1 MRENADTKQLQSLP
15 VIKTKKGWTKKI
27 RPGLSLLV
35 KSDLNLGTLT
45 SRLTLSGVSTFAQKP
60 SLVGPD
66 HLKELFEHALGIIP
80 KDAIADTPLF
90 LLATAGVRLLPELER
105 KELLKQ
111 ICSYTRSNTNFLLPD
126 CDIHI
131 QAIPGETEGLYG
143 WIAAN
148 YLLGG
153 FDSPEEHVHGKG
165 HHTYGFLDMGGAS
178 AQIAFAPNA
187 TEAVRHAEDLKM
199 LRLRTVDGT
208 SAEYKV
214 FVTTWLGFG
223 VNEARKRYVEAL
235 LEASGNLDIDE
246 LPDPCLPTGLSISTT
261 GDILLPSDTIHGKT
275 PHLIGTGHFDE
286 CLRKTYPLLD
296 KDAPC
301 EDQPCLLHGVHVP
314 AIDFDVNHFVGVSEY
329 WHTTHGIFEM
339 AHKDKAYDFNTY
351 QQRVDEFCSKDWSTI
366 NKGIEAHTWGKK
378 VDSQTALEV
387 CFKASWLINVLH
399 EGIGIPRVGLENT
412 KTSSLN
418 GTKEIL
424 SHAKEKGYTDSFQ
437 AVNKIADTEVSWTL
451 GKILLYAS
459 SEIPPPTS
467 SSLPVGF
474 GSNILGVPADF
485 QYPGTN
491 STLSLS
497 PSDLDP
503 DSETPDLHD
512 TLFSSA
518 TPRRLP
524 GLILFVAILALGLY
538 LLLGRDRRRS
548 LFHKI
553 PSKRRKYPFPFLSKL
568 PFLSPRPTYDRILE
582 EGTLAPPG
590 DFELGVV
597 DEDEYSDDSA
607 GSKAERAS
615 GWATPIVKGERF
627 VARTESKER
636 LVGMGER
643 SRRGSPARWKRVGKV
658 NED

>member
-1 MRENADTKQLQSLP
+1 M
-15 VIKTKKGWTKKI
+15 
-27 RPGLSLLV
+27 
-35 KSDLNLGTLT
+35 
-45 SRLTLSGVSTFAQKP
+45 STFASKP
-60 SLVGPD
+60 NLVGPD
-66 HLKELFEHALGIIP
+66 HLKELFEHALDIVP
-80 KDAIADTPLF
+80 KDAIADTPIF

-105 KELLKQ
+105 KELLTH

-131 QAIPGETEGLYG
+131 QAIPGDTEGLYG

-153 FDSPEEHVHGKG
+153 FDSPKEHTHGKG

-187 TEAVRHAEDLKM
+187 TEAERHAGDLKM
-199 LRLRTVDGT
+199 LRMRTLDGT
-208 SAEYKV
+208 LTEYKV

-235 LEASGNLDIDE
+235 LKASGDPDIEE
-246 LPDPCLPTGLSISTT
+246 LPDPCLPAGLSISAT
-261 GDILLPSDTIHGKT
+261 GDILLPSDTIKGKT

-301 EDQPCLLHGVHVP
+301 EDEPCLLHGVHVP

-329 WHTTHGIFEM
+329 WHTTHEVFEK

-351 QQRVDEFCSKDWSTI
+351 QQRVKEFCSQDWSTI

-399 EGIGIPRVGLENT
+399 EGIGIPRVGLENMQ
-412 KTSSLN
+412 TSSLN

-424 SHAKEKGYTDSFQ
+424 THAKEKGFTDSFQ
-437 AVNKIADTEVSWTL
+437 AVDKIADTEVSWTL

-459 SEIPPPTS
+459 SQIPPISP

-474 GSNILGVPADF
+474 GSNTPGIPPDF
-485 QYPGTN
+485 QYPGIN
-491 STLSLS
+491 STLPSSGALS
-497 PSDLDP
+497 SDLEDFDT
-503 DSETPDLHD
+503 DSDTPDLHD

-524 GLILFVAILALGLY
+524 GFILFLAILALGLY

-548 LFHKI
+548 LLHKL
-553 PSKRRKYPFPFLSKL
+553 PSKPRKHPFPFLSKI
-568 PFLSPRPTYDRILE
+568 PFLSARPTYERVLE
-582 EGTLAPPG
+582 DGALAPPG
-590 DFELGVV
+590 DFELGIV
-597 DEDEYSDDSA
+597 DEDEYSDDST

-615 GWATPIVKGERF
+615 GWATPLVKGERL

-643 SRRGSPARWKRVGKV
+643 SRRGSPVRWKRIGKV
-658 NED
+658 SED